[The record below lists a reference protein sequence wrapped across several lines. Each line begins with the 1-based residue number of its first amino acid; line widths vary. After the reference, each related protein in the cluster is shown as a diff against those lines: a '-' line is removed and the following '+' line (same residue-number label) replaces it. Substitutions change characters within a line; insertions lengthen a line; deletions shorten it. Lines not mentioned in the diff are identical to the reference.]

1 MSVLQRFEKRLE
13 GLVEG
18 AFAKVF
24 KGVVHPV
31 EILNAMQREAEA
43 HKAILAGGR
52 TLVPNRYVIDLSPY
66 DHSRLAPYAAAL
78 AQELA
83 QSQAEFIGE
92 QGVDGLRRRDRR
104 DRARRGPGHRHVPG
118 HRRGLHRRRRRP
130 GVRARLRRRPAG
142 LPARTTR
149 AVATAAPPGHGG
161 PARNVRLVSG
171 DGRTYPLSIGST
183 VIGRGDQAN
192 LRLPDVGI
200 SRRHARLDFDGGQV
214 VLTDLGLDQ
223 RHHGQRPAGLR
234 RRAQPGRHDPA
245 RHDDADLPRGRLT
258 RLAGTRHHRR
268 PVRVPRPAV
277 DLRVHGGRRDPSGPV
292 RGRPVRPAGRRAP
305 RGGRLDGAAV
315 EPAKVKRGR
324 AAHQLVVTAGAAGR
338 HPDHSRRGAD
348 HHRSGRGLHPGH
360 HRRLR
365 LGAARP
371 AGAPD
376 GQWFVEDLGSTNG
389 TYLDRAKVTGP
400 TPVPLGVPIR
410 IGRTSLELR
419 P

>member
-1 MSVLQRFEKRLE
+1 MSSGPEEEPVSVLQRFEKRLE

-92 QGVDGLRRRDRR
+92 QALDGLRRRDRR

-118 HRRGLHRRRRRP
+118 HRRGLHRRRGRP
-130 GVRARLRRRPAG
+130 GAAPRLRRRPA
-142 LPARTTR
+142 AATR
-149 AVATAAPPGHGG
+149 AYDQGGGYGPPPAARRPAATCGWSPATAAPT
-161 PARNVRLVSG
+161 RCQ
-171 DGRTYPLSIGST
+171 IGST

-214 VLTDLGLDQ
+214 VLTDLG
-223 RHHGQRPAGLR
+223 
-234 RRAQPGRHDPA
+234 
-245 RHDDADLPRGRLT
+245 
-258 RLAGTRHHRR
+258 
-268 PVRVPRPAV
+268 
-277 DLRVHGGRRDPSGPV
+277 
-292 RGRPVRPAGRRAP
+292 
-305 RGGRLDGAAV
+305 
-315 EPAKVKRGR
+315 
-324 AAHQLVVTAGAAGR
+324 
-338 HPDHSRRGAD
+338 
-348 HHRSGRGLHPGH
+348 
-360 HRRLR
+360 
-365 LGAARP
+365 
-371 AGAPD
+371 
-376 GQWFVEDLGSTNG
+376 STNG
-389 TYLDRAKVTGP
+389 TMVNGQRVSAVALNPGDMIQ
-400 TPVPLGVPIR
+400 LGTTTLTFRVD
-410 IGRTSLELR
+410 G
-419 P
+419 